1 MEQDF
6 FSMKIDPDDKRKLLA
21 MAKRTA
27 RTASGMVRFLINRE
41 WETTYQLTEAGQQAL
56 DEERKPQGTE

>member
-6 FSMKIDPDDKRKLLA
+6 FSMKIDPEDKRKLLT

-41 WETTYQLTEAGQQAL
+41 WETTYSLTEAGQQVL
-56 DEERKPQGTE
+56 DEERKPQGE

>member
-6 FSMKIDPDDKRKLLA
+6 FSMKIDPEDKRKLLA

-41 WETTYQLTEAGQQAL
+41 WETTYKLTETGQQVL
-56 DEERKPQGTE
+56 EEARESSTTE